1 MVISDH
7 FTILKYKKQDLTMIL
22 TVAAVSSLLEFSFT
36 EHFALLTHFAHLTI
50 CIIFRMIFLQKPIL
64 ISFAQVSVIYFTESL
79 SVKFK
84 CYYSMFNISFAVS
97 CIECIPE
104 KSLMKLRK
112 FSSGLFIWY
121 KFAKKITVLAAN
133 ILFWLVANVERM
145 RKL

>member
-50 CIIFRMIFLQKPIL
+50 CIIFRMILQKPIL
-64 ISFAQVSVIYFTESL
+64 ISFAQVSVIYFTELL

-84 CYYSMFNISFAVS
+84 CYYFNV
-97 CIECIPE
+97 
-104 KSLMKLRK
+104 
-112 FSSGLFIWY
+112 
-121 KFAKKITVLAAN
+121 
-133 ILFWLVANVERM
+133 
-145 RKL
+145 

>member
-36 EHFALLTHFAHLTI
+36 ENFALLTHFVHLTI

-64 ISFAQVSVIYFTESL
+64 ISFAQVSVIYFTELL

-84 CYYSMFNISFAVS
+84 CYYFNV
-97 CIECIPE
+97 
-104 KSLMKLRK
+104 
-112 FSSGLFIWY
+112 
-121 KFAKKITVLAAN
+121 
-133 ILFWLVANVERM
+133 
-145 RKL
+145 

>member
-36 EHFALLTHFAHLTI
+36 ENFALLTHFVHLNI

-64 ISFAQVSVIYFTESL
+64 ISFAQVSVIYFTELL

-84 CYYSMFNISFAVS
+84 CYYFNV
-97 CIECIPE
+97 
-104 KSLMKLRK
+104 
-112 FSSGLFIWY
+112 
-121 KFAKKITVLAAN
+121 
-133 ILFWLVANVERM
+133 
-145 RKL
+145 